1 MSSKKKSSSAVA
13 AATATATSPSLSQK
27 KPTVSTRKVKV
38 ACGVCKGPIVDGK
51 EEALLCEG
59 KCGYWLHRGC
69 ASVSPSLY
77 TELSTS
83 DDPFICLSCTNIELR
98 LEIKLL
104 KSEISNMN
112 AVRQQ
117 LSALEAEVATLSK
130 QLTNLSSSSM
140 ARAAVSQP
148 DLPTISNKSNDT
160 SVPTYSTATLKRA
173 NNSAN
178 PSTTYSHAQSQPSGN
193 RYSSHSV
200 SSVDKKF
207 NIVMYGVSECPKGSP
222 RHERISYDTDLACKT
237 IQSICPELR
246 EYAVCD
252 CSRIGKYT
260 EERSRPLMI
269 KFVRSC
275 DAATVLANRHK
286 ISKSDHSKVF
296 LKPYMTVAER
306 KTESIL
312 LRQRRALI
320 ESGVERKLIKI
331 RGNSIFVNK
340 RKVGSAN
347 ENTFI
352 TDQSHSITDLQR
364 QSEEPTP
371 TLNITST
378 IATTNTTPTS
388 NAMPTFTSGTTS
400 VLSVG
405 TSNNDTFTRSTKS
418 AMPANNT
425 DTDTM
430 STYVNY
436 TSNMSTNDTLQ
447 TQAQTQENPQ
457 SDSKPALT
465 NNSQ

>member
-1 MSSKKKSSSAVA
+1 
-13 AATATATSPSLSQK
+13 
-27 KPTVSTRKVKV
+27 
-38 ACGVCKGPIVDGK
+38 
-51 EEALLCEG
+51 
-59 KCGYWLHRGC
+59 
-69 ASVSPSLY
+69 
-77 TELSTS
+77 
-83 DDPFICLSCTNIELR
+83 
-98 LEIKLL
+98 
-104 KSEISNMN
+104 
-112 AVRQQ
+112 
-117 LSALEAEVATLSK
+117 
-130 QLTNLSSSSM
+130 
-140 ARAAVSQP
+140 
-148 DLPTISNKSNDT
+148 
-160 SVPTYSTATLKRA
+160 
-173 NNSAN
+173 
-178 PSTTYSHAQSQPSGN
+178 
-193 RYSSHSV
+193 
-200 SSVDKKF
+200 
-207 NIVMYGVSECPKGSP
+207 
-222 RHERISYDTDLACKT
+222 
-237 IQSICPELR
+237 
-246 EYAVCD
+246 
-252 CSRIGKYT
+252 
-260 EERSRPLMI
+260 MI
-269 KFVRSC
+269 NFVRSC

-286 ISKSDHSKVF
+286 ISKSDHPKVF

-352 TDQSHSITDLQR
+352 PDQSHSITDLQR

-430 STYVNY
+430 STYACKLHKQHVY
-436 TSNMSTNDTLQ
+436 
-447 TQAQTQENPQ
+447 E
-457 SDSKPALT
+457 
-465 NNSQ
+465 